1 MLTRGVQKEV
11 QKCCSLRGSRGSRNP
26 MVAPCLFRPATNIGH
41 ADELRAPLVGALSL
55 FAFEE
60 INGMR
65 RIRSTHFN
73 RILGESTLST
83 MPLQSEMLPAP
94 G

>member
-1 MLTRGVQKEV
+1 MVVT
-11 QKCCSLRGSRGSRNP
+11 SLR
-26 MVAPCLFRPATNIGH
+26 LPATEFGH

-83 MPLQSEMLPAP
+83 MSLQSEMLPAP